1 MSKIHKFLNQSAYET
16 SAKSGQFGA
25 YAPEL
30 RGAMAEM
37 LGLPLLLGAFMF
49 AAIAALAINI

>member
-16 SAKSGQFGA
+16 QGRVGA

-30 RGAMAEM
+30 RGNAVEVFGM
-37 LGLPLLLGAFMF
+37 PLLLGAFTF
-49 AAIAALAINI
+49 AMMAALAIAL